1 MSQRVCLGVIIGVH
15 GVKGLVRIKSYT
27 QTDSDIVSYG
37 NLEDTC
43 GNKLHVKIKG
53 RAKSVLLAEVEGV
66 IDRTGA
72 EKLKGEKLFISRDAL
87 PVPDDGE
94 FYYADL
100 IGLSVYDN
108 KDVFIGTVNG
118 VHDFGAGE
126 LLDVELDGSDK
137 STLIPFTKECV
148 PVVDLDA
155 KKLTIEPI
163 LGLIDDSDE
172 NFNGKVTP
180 EKNGEVKSCM

>member
-15 GVKGLVRIKSYT
+15 GIKGLVRIKSYT

-37 NLEDTC
+37 NLEDAA
-43 GNKLHVKIKG
+43 GNKLHLKIKG
-53 RAKSVLLAEVEGV
+53 RVKSGLLAEVAGV

-72 EKLKGEKLFISRDAL
+72 EKLKGEKLFIARDAL
-87 PVPDDGE
+87 PVPDDDE

-100 IGLSVYDN
+100 IGLSVYN
-108 KDVFIGTVNG
+108 HKGVFIGIVNG
-118 VHDFGAGE
+118 LHDFGAGE

-148 PVVDLDA
+148 PLVDLDA
-155 KKLTIEPI
+155 KKIIIEPI
-163 LGLIDDSDE
+163 LGLIDDSDD
-172 NFNGKVTP
+172 NFNGKITP
-180 EKNGEVKSCM
+180 EKNGESKPCM

>member
-37 NLEDTC
+37 NLEDTS

-72 EKLKGEKLFISRDAL
+72 EKLKGEKLFILRDLLAL
-87 PVPDDGE
+87 
-94 FYYADL
+94 
-100 IGLSVYDN
+100 
-108 KDVFIGTVNG
+108 
-118 VHDFGAGE
+118 
-126 LLDVELDGSDK
+126 
-137 STLIPFTKECV
+137 
-148 PVVDLDA
+148 
-155 KKLTIEPI
+155 
-163 LGLIDDSDE
+163 
-172 NFNGKVTP
+172 
-180 EKNGEVKSCM
+180 

>member
-15 GVKGLVRIKSYT
+15 GIKGLVRIKSYT
-27 QTDSDIVSYG
+27 QTDSDIASYG
-37 NLEDTC
+37 NLEDTV
-43 GNKLHVKIKG
+43 GNKLQLKIKG
-53 RAKSVLLAEVEGV
+53 RAKSALLAEVEGV
-66 IDRTGA
+66 VDRTGA

-87 PVPDDGE
+87 PAPDEDE

-100 IGLSVYDN
+100 VGLSVYDN
-108 KDVFIGTVNG
+108 KEVFIGKVSG

-126 LLDVELDGSDK
+126 LLDVDLDGSDK
-137 STLIPFTKECV
+137 SALIPFTKECV

-155 KKLTIEPI
+155 KKLIIEPT

-172 NFNGKVTP
+172 NFNGKMTP
-180 EKNGEVKSCM
+180 EKNGEPKTCM